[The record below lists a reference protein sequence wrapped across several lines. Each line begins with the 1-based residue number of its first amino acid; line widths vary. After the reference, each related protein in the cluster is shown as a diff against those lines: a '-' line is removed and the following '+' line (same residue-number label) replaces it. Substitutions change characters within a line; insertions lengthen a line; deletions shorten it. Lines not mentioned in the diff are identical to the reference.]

1 MQTYDVIV
9 EKQYNVSGLIKV
21 QAVSAEEAV
30 ASVKARIDSY
40 ELNTSDPAI
49 EWNDDQDYIDNSFQ
63 TTGDVN

>member
-1 MQTYDVIV
+1 MRIFDVVV
-9 EKQYNVSGLIKV
+9 EKQYNVSGLIHI
-21 QAVSAEEAV
+21 QADSAEEAV
-30 ASVKARIDSY
+30 ASVKARIDSC